1 MYLRNAASGLVVR
14 DNHVLLAR
22 GTWPDPNSETY
33 WLPGGGQQPG
43 ETLAACAEREVH
55 EETGVRV
62 KAGSTARPARAHRRQ
77 PSRQQHP
84 IRDRAPPG
92 RGHLLVHCPR
102 HPRHPRREPPRRR
115 PDRRRLGAARQGVR
129 PADDPALPTTPPAG
143 AGSPGRRWEHPDRL
157 RRRRRVTR
165 PGRSEGPAS
174 AGPSRE
180 SSGDRI

>member
-62 KAGSTARPARAHRRQ
+62 KAGP
-77 PSRQQHP
+77 
-84 IRDRAPPG
+84 
-92 RGHLLVHCPR
+92 LLVLREHIVGN
-102 HPRHPRREPPRRR
+102 HPDSNIPFEAGHHRVEAIFWCTALDIPVTLGGSLHDDVQTGVDWVPLDKVSDLPMIPPFLQ
-115 PDRRRLGAARQGVR
+115 RRLPELAAQAAAGNI
-129 PADDPALPTTPPAG
+129 PTVYAG
-143 AGSPGRRWEHPDRL
+143 DVE
-157 RRRRRVTR
+157 
-165 PGRSEGPAS
+165 
-174 AGPSRE
+174 
-180 SSGDRI
+180 